1 MISLH
6 YIFMISLYDIFI
18 FMIFLYDIFIWYPY
32 MIYLYDIFIWYLYMI
47 LCYVY
52 IYISEKTVC
61 YILVKACES
70 NVYNYPSRVSPNH
83 IPVIC
88 VSNHVGSLLPELREG
103 VRWTAQGVFV
113 ERSGLDGCNASTKFL
128 LQVIRYRF

>member
-1 MISLH
+1 
-6 YIFMISLYDIFI
+6 MISLYDT
-18 FMIFLYDIFIWYPY
+18 L
-32 MIYLYDIFIWYLYMI
+32 
-47 LCYVY
+47 LCIY

-88 VSNHVGSLLPELREG
+88 VSNHVVHCCQSYVKASDEQPKGFSWKGR
-103 VRWTAQGVFV
+103 
-113 ERSGLDGCNASTKFL
+113 ASTVATHQPSFF
-128 LQVIRYRF
+128 YRLSDIDFRL